1 MAENAEW
8 TPTEMQEYLLS
19 LALGLGARQDAERDT
34 EGAATPS
41 RHCDHEI
48 LEAAA
53 IYERH
58 RHRRNSNPALMA
70 AKPCSLR
77 LRPIRIAVTDS
88 DGEAAEDILQDDR

>member
-1 MAENAEW
+1 MFKKPGKE
-8 TPTEMQEYLLS
+8 
-19 LALGLGARQDAERDT
+19 ALGFGARQETEKDT
-34 EGAATPS
+34 EAAGTAP
-41 RHCDHEI
+41 RHRDHEV

-53 IYERH
+53 IFERQ